1 MKKTT
6 LILILSA
13 VILAAIYYFFRSG
26 VFVPLG
32 SEQNQMA
39 VSLAKERYAQAK
51 ARGTNLSDG
60 PCIAE
65 DLMPD
70 WVADIAHNPRHNLDN
85 LPENQCGNF
94 RNGKAHHFVE
104 LDPDG
109 NVIRVQ

>member
-1 MKKTT
+1 M
-6 LILILSA
+6 LILILIAAVAA
-13 VILAAIYYFFRSG
+13 VIYLYFRGS
-26 VFVPLG
+26 VFTPL
-32 SEQNQMA
+32 STEQNEMA
-39 VSLAKERYAQAK
+39 ISLAKERYAQAK

-94 RNGKAHHFVE
+94 RIGKAHHFVE
-104 LDPDG
+104 LDPEG